1 MTSVAVG
8 APSDATPIDGIVV
21 PLADLHLGTH
31 KPGITAA
38 VELAADFF
46 HDRVEGFLVGIEE
59 TGR

>member
-31 KPGITAA
+31 GPGVTAA
-38 VELAADFF
+38 VELAYDMIRA
-46 HDRVEGFLVGIEE
+46 RVEGFLVTPEE
-59 TGR
+59 AGR